1 MFDRRYGR
9 ICLKKWGAL
18 GPSAPSVVLRNRT
31 AQTSSTFA
39 TPRSEQRRRTAV
51 PLVFP
56 NAPSGL
62 ALRKLEHLILL
73 QQGIHGFPEQI
84 LLGPTVFFREL
95 VQQFNLHVIQI
106 QSNLGS

>member
-1 MFDRRYGR
+1 LARRSPAE
-9 ICLKKWGAL
+9 IKALK
-18 GPSAPSVVLRNRT
+18 
-31 AQTSSTFA
+31 
-39 TPRSEQRRRTAV
+39 PRRD
-51 PLVFP
+51 PVFP

-106 QSNLGS
+106 QSHLGS